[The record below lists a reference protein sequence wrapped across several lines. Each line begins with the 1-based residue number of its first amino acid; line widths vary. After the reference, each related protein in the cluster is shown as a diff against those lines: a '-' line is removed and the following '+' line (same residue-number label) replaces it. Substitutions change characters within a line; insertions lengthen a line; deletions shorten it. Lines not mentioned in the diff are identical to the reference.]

1 MLLLGSNVDERK
13 VAFIALQAIYGVG
26 PALALSLCNLVGIS
40 PNTRLNELS
49 INQHDLL
56 AKSCRRLVTS
66 NKKHRKIIESIKNLV
81 RISCYRGTRHINALP
96 CRGQRTRTNAFTSK
110 KLLIKERSL
119 LK

>member
-13 VAFIALQAIYGVG
+13 VAFLALQAIYGVG
-26 PALALSLCNLVGIS
+26 PAKALSLCNLVGIS

-49 INQHDLL
+49 IVKHDLL

-66 NKKHRKIIESIKNLV
+66 NKKRSIIESIKNLV

-110 KLLIKERSL
+110 NLLSKERSL